1 MTHTYELRKLEA
13 DDSVIT
19 VMTMEAEPGYAK
31 QKAKEYAKKHP
42 GLYSLRKVE
51 IVNTYFTEKE

>member
-1 MTHTYELRKLEA
+1 MTHTYELRKLNA

-19 VMTMEAEPGYAK
+19 VLTLEAEPRYAK
-31 QKAKEYAKKHP
+31 QKAEEYAKKQP

-51 IVNTYFTEKE
+51 IVKTYFTEKE